1 MTNPFYITIGALTL
15 LGFMLLWMGISRLV
29 RRRFVGGAFHFI
41 LGACFIAM
49 AVGVVGAAANLY
61 TYQRLTH
68 EQPVGTLTFEQ
79 FAPQEFVAT
88 LSKPDKSPQQFSIL
102 GDECQLDAR
111 ILKWQGMGTL
121 LGLDTLFR
129 LERISGRYRE
139 TVQDNNKPRSVYP
152 LAERVG
158 IEFWTL
164 VNRFDSWLPWVDAV
178 YGNAVYIPMA
188 DDAEFVISI
197 TTSGLVARPG
207 NAVAERTIKNWR

>member
-1 MTNPFYITIGALTL
+1 MTNNMYIFIGLLIL
-15 LGFMLLWMGISRLV
+15 LGFVLLWMGIHRLV
-29 RRRFVGGAFHFI
+29 RRRFLGGTFSFV
-41 LGACFIAM
+41 LGACFIAV
-49 AVGVVGAAANLY
+49 ALGVIGAAANLY

-68 EQPVGTLTFEQ
+68 EQPIGTLVFEQ
-79 FAPQEFVAT
+79 YAPQEFIAT
-88 LSKPDKSPQQFSIL
+88 LTQPEKSEQRFSIL

-139 TVQDNNKPRSVYP
+139 SGEENDKARSIYP
-152 LAERVG
+152 LAERAG

-164 VNRFDSWLPWVDAV
+164 VNRFDRWLPWVDAV
-178 YGNAVYIPMA
+178 YGNAVYVPMA
-188 DDAEFVISI
+188 DDAEFLISM

-207 NAVAERTIKNWR
+207 NRVAEQTIRNWR